1 MITNVHK
8 KAINVTKNHEMSPE
22 TSKNVTRNY
31 EMSPETSKNVTKNE
45 EMSQEIEINVLRNEE
60 MSQENDMEFS
70 EEDLQ
75 VPLLAPELNKR
86 ERYKKNKRQQGIV
99 GLIRSNSKITI
110 EELAEK
116 LDVNERTIHRD
127 MEELKQIVEHVGPT
141 KGGYWRIKT

>member
-1 MITNVHK
+1 
-8 KAINVTKNHEMSPE
+8 
-22 TSKNVTRNY
+22 
-31 EMSPETSKNVTKNE
+31 ETSKNVTKNYEMSQETETNVLRNKEMSQETEINVLRNE

-99 GLIRSNSKITI
+99 GLIRNNPIITM

>member
-1 MITNVHK
+1 MSPKIETNVLK
-8 KAINVTKNHEMSPE
+8 T
-22 TSKNVTRNY
+22 
-31 EMSPETSKNVTKNE
+31 
-45 EMSQEIEINVLRNEE
+45 EE
-60 MSQENDMEFS
+60 MSQENDIELS

-75 VPLLAPELNKR
+75 VPLLALELNKR

-99 GLIRSNSKITI
+99 GLIRRNSKITI

-127 MEELKQIVEHVGPT
+127 MEELKRIVEHVGPS